1 MFVNDGVNS
10 YTAYSNVMIIP
21 VADSDPDVNPNGDP
35 TMIENEGPT
44 FIIRN
49 ITDDDQLDEDQLIYQ
64 INISLYNPSGSEVST
79 HNIKEFIISLNL

>member
-1 MFVNDGVNS
+1 
-10 YTAYSNVMIIP
+10 
-21 VADSDPDVNPNGDP
+21 
-35 TMIENEGPT
+35 MIENEGPT

-79 HNIKEFIISLNL
+79 HNIKEFIISLNP